1 VGQRTWRCLVVE
13 LEPDTVELP
22 AYVTFSERRPLAG
35 TFSEYDTL
43 PVDDRARLL
52 TQ

>member
-1 VGQRTWRCLVVE
+1 MFLVVE

-22 AYVTFSERRPLAG
+22 AYVTFSERRPLVG
-35 TFSEYDTL
+35 IFSEYDTL
-43 PVDDRARLL
+43 PVDDSVRLL